1 VNTERANRII
11 AEMVERGISHEVAN
25 DLVWGVIDDVIM
37 DERRDAEMDAE
48 IRERDMAAQ
57 ARLAALDAD
66 H

>member
-1 VNTERANRII
+1 MNTERANRII